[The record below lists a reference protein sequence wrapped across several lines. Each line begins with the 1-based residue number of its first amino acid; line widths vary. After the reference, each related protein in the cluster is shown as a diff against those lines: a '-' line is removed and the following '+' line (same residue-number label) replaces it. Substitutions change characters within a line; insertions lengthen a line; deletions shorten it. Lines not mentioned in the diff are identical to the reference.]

1 MRRLFHR
8 PALAFAAGAVLVA
21 VVVGGRAAYAALT
34 DDVITACFKPSNG
47 TLYLVGDGSQRAD
60 CQPGDR
66 PISWNAQGPAG
77 QPGRGRRRRRQ
88 RHERRTRAR
97 RGRELPARREQVHRP
112 RAASPTHAT
121 AASSRRAGARTA
133 PSGSGSTTPASRW
146 RVRVGGSTSTT
157 SGVTVDAVTTLRLRG
172 ALVDFDAL
180 ATMDIDAGAP
190 LSIDAALVMLNGS
203 GCGVLR
209 NLDVNPVIG
218 PNGGP
223 VLLNPVGSPTVRTR
237 C

>member
-34 DDVITACFKPSNG
+34 GDVITACFKPSNG
-47 TLYLVGDGSQRAD
+47 TLYLVGDGSQRAN

-77 QPGRGRRRRRQ
+77 QPGQDG
-88 RHERRTRAR
+88 ED
-97 RGRELPARREQVHRP
+97 
-112 RAASPTHAT
+112 
-121 AASSRRAGARTA
+121 GANGVSVMSVALA
-133 PSGSGSTTPASRW
+133 PGTDPNCPL
-146 RVRVGGSTSTT
+146 GGSKFTSA
-157 SGVTVDAVTTLRLRG
+157 SGVTYACNGGFAAESRSPNGAFRIRLNDTGIELEGPGGRIRVNNTGISLDAVTTLALRG
-172 ALVDFDAL
+172 PIVDLDAQAQMTL
-180 ATMDIDAGAP
+180 DAP
-190 LSIDAALVMLNGS
+190 LISLNGA

-209 NLDVNPVIG
+209 PTDVAFAVG
-218 PNGGP
+218 PNGGI
-223 VLLNPVGSPTVRTR
+223 VLINPAGSPTVRTR